1 MTGDKNKTVT
11 LMNPIANQNITFR
24 ARMTG
29 GTTVTIQANTSASII
44 YAIDRSALSSSVVLT
59 SITSSL
65 TLISDGTNWYQI

>member
-1 MTGDKNKTVT
+1 
-11 LMNPIANQNITFR
+11 MNPIANQNITFR

-29 GTTVTIQANTSASII
+29 GTSITIQANNSASII
-44 YAIDRSALSSSVVLT
+44 YALDRATLSSTVLFS

>member
-1 MTGDKNKTVT
+1 
-11 LMNPIANQNITFR
+11 MNPIANQNITFR

-29 GTTVTIQANTSASII
+29 GTTVTIQPNTSASII